1 MKTPLTT
8 SYPAVFTKEENG
20 GYFIEIID
28 VPGAFTGINQDDI
41 TYGIQMA
48 EEVLGMVLA
57 DMIESNEDLPT
68 STKIHDISLT
78 TEQFVTLIKV
88 DIEKYLKDM
97 TLVKKTLTIPSWANE
112 RGIRL
117 GINFSKLLTDA
128 IAEESNKRF
137 K

>member
-48 EEVLGMVLA
+48 EDVLGMVLA

-68 STKIHDISLT
+68 STKLHDISLT
-78 TEQFVTLIKV
+78 TEQFVTLIKCWHWEV
-88 DIEKYLKDM
+88 FKRYK
-97 TLVKKTLTIPSWANE
+97 TSKKTLTIPSCANE
-112 RGIRL
+112 RGIQL
-117 GINFSKLLTDA
+117 VSISLDH
-128 IAEESNKRF
+128 
-137 K
+137 